1 MYDIRHSR
9 APVTEQTLDRCASV
23 ISESYGGD
31 PGRAENFSFGM
42 SARGKEYYFAIR
54 AGDVA
59 GNWSEVTCLDTPTKA
74 YMYDDDGDGMCDTWE
89 WENYLDLT
97 TDDSQNDG
105 DGDGLTNREEFGYD
119 TNPRASDTDGDGY
132 PDSEEVSLGTDP
144 LDPDSYPRPPG
155 DLDCDSAVTLADA
168 LIALRLA
175 ASENTP
181 PRFCLSDA
189 DGDGKVGLADA
200 VFILQK
206 IVVPE

>member
-105 DGDGLTNREEFGYD
+105 DADGLTNREEFGYD

-144 LDPDSYPRPPG
+144 LDPDSHPRPPG

-175 ASENTP
+175 ASKDAP
-181 PRFCLSDA
+181 PEFCLSDA
-189 DGDGKVGLADA
+189 DGDGRIGLADA